1 MTRVGICSS
10 VRKGQAIG
18 HGESRPRSIDDREAA
33 STKKVIAADRRVFEK
48 NFQVTAAM
56 YR

>member
-18 HGESRPRSIDDREAA
+18 YRESRPRNINDAA
-33 STKKVIAADRRVFEK
+33 STISKKVTADRRVFEK
-48 NFQVTAAM
+48 NVQITSAIC
-56 YR
+56 R